1 MIKSKLPV
9 SWGSGLFYNPNQVKK
24 YCIPTRLN
32 DPHAW
37 ILPANFFIRSQD
49 WTIVFELDV
58 VRIYLG
64 MDLGTN
70 ICLYKAMNCAE
81 INQFEKQWLS
91 FQSSQE
97 DTFDLQGF
105 NLLI

>member
-37 ILPANFFIRSQD
+37 ILPANFFIRS
-49 WTIVFELDV
+49 
-58 VRIYLG
+58 
-64 MDLGTN
+64 
-70 ICLYKAMNCAE
+70 
-81 INQFEKQWLS
+81 
-91 FQSSQE
+91 
-97 DTFDLQGF
+97 
-105 NLLI
+105 